1 MQPLEKFSLTF
12 IGFLQAFGITLYCA
26 LIGFLLWAGGEIFG
40 PMKSF
45 LGPFLV
51 LALLVASVL
60 ICALLAF
67 GYPAIMFWDKKDTTG
82 AVKLVSYTAGWL
94 AFSIVLGIITI
105 IIL

>member
-1 MQPLEKFSLTF
+1 MQPLEKFSLSF

-40 PMKSF
+40 PMKTF

-51 LALLVASVL
+51 LSLMVASVL

-67 GYPAIMFWDKKDTTG
+67 GYPVILFWDKKNTAG
-82 AVKLVSYTAGWL
+82 AVKLVTYTTGWL
-94 AFSIVLGIITI
+94 VFFIAVGIATI